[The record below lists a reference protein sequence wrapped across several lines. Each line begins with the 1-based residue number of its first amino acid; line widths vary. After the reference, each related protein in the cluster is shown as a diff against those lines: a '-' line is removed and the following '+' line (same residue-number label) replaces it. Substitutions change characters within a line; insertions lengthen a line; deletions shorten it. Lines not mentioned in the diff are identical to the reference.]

1 MRLRTSS
8 STENRSINLPV
19 ENFIAPL
26 AVIDISERAKRDPN
40 TMVTVDD
47 IKAWEK
53 RYGRLQEGAVVFMYS
68 GWGKKVHDPKAFVNL
83 DASNTMPAPGFA
95 PETAEFLIHKRD
107 IVGIGVDTLS
117 IDTGRSKDFPVHKS
131 WRQVGCRVRGEP
143 RSSAAV
149 RRYRLRRRD

>member
-26 AVIDISERAKRDPN
+26 TVIDISERAKRDPN

-53 RYGRLQEGAVVFMYS
+53 RYGRLQERAAVFMYS
-68 GWGKKVHDPKAFVNL
+68 G
-83 DASNTMPAPGFA
+83 
-95 PETAEFLIHKRD
+95 
-107 IVGIGVDTLS
+107 
-117 IDTGRSKDFPVHKS
+117 
-131 WRQVGCRVRGEP
+131 
-143 RSSAAV
+143 
-149 RRYRLRRRD
+149 